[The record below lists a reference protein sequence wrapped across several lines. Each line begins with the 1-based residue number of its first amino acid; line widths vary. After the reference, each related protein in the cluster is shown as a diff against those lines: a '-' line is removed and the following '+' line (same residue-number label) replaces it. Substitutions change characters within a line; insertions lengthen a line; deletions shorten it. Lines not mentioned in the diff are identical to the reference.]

1 MRTVV
6 AVDAGG
12 TTTRA
17 VLLDESGHCL
27 GVGRAGGANPIA
39 LGAPLAMANVVSA
52 LLRAV
57 AGHVGAAPELVLM
70 TMAGAIASPDLG
82 GEEAQLSAAGV
93 TARVEFEADILSAWF
108 SGTASGDG
116 TVLVVGTGA
125 VAGVVSKGSLVR
137 IVDGGGWLLGDTGSG
152 FWIGR
157 EVVRAVAEH
166 LDGRGPATALT
177 EAVMARVAEAPDRPG
192 PGFNNAS
199 HRLLRHVYGASPVTL
214 AEFAPLTLRYPDDA
228 VASDIVAR
236 AAAAVERTAR
246 VAVDPASQD
255 PIVLAGGLLGEGSPI
270 TQHLVEAFGDRCIR
284 VESGLAGA
292 ALLALRH
299 LGIPSGETEL
309 GRIRAS
315 LAQISPPVIDHL

>member
-1 MRTVV
+1 MRTVL

-27 GVGRAGGANPIA
+27 GVGRASGGNPIA
-39 LGAPLAMANVVSA
+39 LGPPVAMANVVSA
-52 LLRAV
+52 LMEALS
-57 AGHVGAAPELVLM
+57 GPVGAGPELVLM
-70 TMAGAIASPDLG
+70 TMAGASTSTDLA
-82 GEEAQLSAAGV
+82 GEEAQLTAAGV
-93 TARVEFEADILSAWF
+93 TAPVEFEADILSAWF

-125 VAGVVSKGSLVR
+125 VAGVVSDGRLVR

-157 EVVRAVAEH
+157 EVVRAVSEH

-177 EAVMARVAEAPDRPG
+177 EAVMARVAKAPDRPG
-192 PGFNNAS
+192 PGFNNTS

-214 AEFAPLTLRYPDDA
+214 ATFAPLALQAHDDA
-228 VASDIVAR
+228 IASDILAR
-236 AAAAVERTAR
+236 AAAEVERTAR
-246 VAVDPASQD
+246 VVVDPASGD

-270 TQHLVEAFGDRCIR
+270 TKHLVDAFGDRCVR

-299 LGIPSGETEL
+299 LGRPSGEAEL

-315 LAQISPPVIDHL
+315 LARIS

>member
-1 MRTVV
+1 MRTVL

-27 GVGRAGGANPIA
+27 GVGRANGGNPIA
-39 LGAPLAMANVVSA
+39 LGPPVAMANVVSA
-52 LLRAV
+52 LMEALSGPIVAV
-57 AGHVGAAPELVLM
+57 PELVLM
-70 TMAGAIASPDLG
+70 TMAGASTSTDLA
-82 GEEAQLSAAGV
+82 GEEAQLTAAGV
-93 TARVEFEADILSAWF
+93 TAPVEFEPDILSAWF
-108 SGTASGDG
+108 SATASCDG

-125 VAGVVSKGSLVR
+125 VAGVVSHGHLER

-192 PGFNNAS
+192 PGFNNGS
-199 HRLLRHVYGASPVTL
+199 HRLLRHVYGARPVTL
-214 AEFAPLTLRYPDDA
+214 AKFAPLTLQYPDDA
-228 VASDIVAR
+228 VASDILAR

-246 VAVDPASQD
+246 VAVDPASGD
-255 PIVLAGGLLGEGSPI
+255 PIVLAGGLLDEGSPI
-270 TQHLVEAFGDRCIR
+270 TKHLVDAFGDRCILA
-284 VESGLAGA
+284 ESGLAGA

-299 LGIPSGETEL
+299 LGVRSGEAEL
-309 GRIRAS
+309 SRIRAS
-315 LAQISPPVIDHL
+315 LARIS

>member
-1 MRTVV
+1 MRTVM

-27 GVGRAGGANPIA
+27 GVGRARGGNPIA
-39 LGAPLAMANVVSA
+39 LGPPLAMANVVSA
-52 LLRAV
+52 LMEALSGSIG
-57 AGHVGAAPELVLM
+57 AGPELVLM
-70 TMAGAIASPDLG
+70 TMAGASTSADLA
-82 GEEAQLSAAGV
+82 GEEAQLNAAGV
-93 TARVEFEADILSAWF
+93 TARVAFEADILSAWV

-125 VAGVVSKGSLVR
+125 VAGVVSNGNLVR
-137 IVDGGGWLLGDTGSG
+137 IVDGGGWLLGDAGSG

-166 LDGRGPATALT
+166 LDGRGPATDLT

-192 PGFNNAS
+192 PGFNNTS

-214 AEFAPLTLRYPDDA
+214 ATFAPLALQAHDDA
-228 VASDIVAR
+228 IASDILAR
-236 AAAAVERTAR
+236 AAAEVEKTAR
-246 VAVDPASQD
+246 VVIDPASGD

-270 TQHLVEAFGDRCIR
+270 MKHLVDAFGDRCVR
-284 VESGLAGA
+284 VESGLVGA

-299 LGIPSGETEL
+299 LGVPSGEGEL
-309 GRIRAS
+309 DRIRAS
-315 LAQISPPVIDHL
+315 LARIS